1 MSSVAVANVS
11 WPTWRSV
18 SSSMLRR
25 IGPCMTIW
33 WACSGVSSSRL
44 PSAPTAA
51 LTLITTASRIGS
63 IDGLVTCA
71 KSYFKQLFAQVTN
84 PPIDPIREAVV
95 MSVSAAVGAEG
106 NLLDETPE
114 HGHQLVMHGPVL
126 RNVELETLRQVGH
139 EIFET
144 ATLDITWP
152 VAEGPEG
159 MQKRL
164 TNLCDE
170 AYDNV
175 EAGVNV
181 IILSDRRT
189 GPERAP
195 IPALLAVAAVHHHL
209 VRAGNRLQAG
219 LVLESGEP
227 REVHHFAT
235 LIGYGCSA
243 INPYLLFDSVDEL
256 VVQKRIKDA
265 TGKEID
271 EPDVAER
278 NIVKAIEK
286 GLLKTISKMGI
297 STIQSYCG
305 AQIFEAVGLERDLIE
320 RHFTGTASR
329 IGGIG
334 AEVLAREAL
343 DRHGRAYPRPEGD
356 LLPVGGIYAWRRDG
370 ERHMWNPE
378 TIGLLQHAVRMNS
391 GAAPADGGVGGNGL
405 RDGPAY
411 EKYKQFS
418 ELV

>member
-1 MSSVAVANVS
+1 MEPWDGPASVCFTDGTVVGATLDRNGLRPGRWVETKDGHVILGSEAGMLPVLPQDVKRLGRLAPGKLFLVDLEKGRIVADDEIKRQVATQRPYGQWVDDNVVHFNDL
-11 WPTWRSV
+11 PPREAQPLDEP
-18 SSSMLRR
+18 LRALQLAFGYTQEDLR
-25 IGPCMTIW
+25 VLI
-33 WACSGVSSSRL
+33 
-44 PSAPTAA
+44 APMARA
-51 LTLITTASRIGS
+51 GEEPIGS
-63 IDGLVTCA
+63 MGNDNALAVLSDQRPPLF
-71 KSYFKQLFAQVTN
+71 SYFKQLFAQVTN

-139 EIFET
+139 EIFAT

-181 IILSDRRT
+181 IVLSDRRT

-243 INPYLLFDSVDEL
+243 INPYLLLDSVDEL
-256 VVQKRIKDA
+256 VAQNRVKD
-265 TGKEID
+265 ID
-271 EPDVAER
+271 DPDVAER

-286 GLLKTISKMGI
+286 G
-297 STIQSYCG
+297 
-305 AQIFEAVGLERDLIE
+305 
-320 RHFTGTASR
+320 
-329 IGGIG
+329 
-334 AEVLAREAL
+334 
-343 DRHGRAYPRPEGD
+343 
-356 LLPVGGIYAWRRDG
+356 
-370 ERHMWNPE
+370 
-378 TIGLLQHAVRMNS
+378 
-391 GAAPADGGVGGNGL
+391 
-405 RDGPAY
+405 
-411 EKYKQFS
+411 
-418 ELV
+418 